1 MENKRLSKLVKELL
15 DLESG
20 KILEKGE
27 IIQMLLEKP
36 TVHKNEVKLTL
47 GQRVADKM
55 ADVAGSWGFIISF
68 CAVLIFWI
76 ILNIVIL
83 SRPFDAYPFIL
94 LNLVLSMLAAIQAPI
109 IMMSQNRQETKD
121 RQRAEND
128 YKINLKAEII
138 LEDIHAKIVAL
149 TKQQQHLSKKIEEIE
164 RMQKKNSI
172 SNNTNQ

>member
-1 MENKRLSKLVKELL
+1 MENKKLSKMVQELL

-20 KILEKGE
+20 EILEKGE
-27 IIQMLLEKP
+27 IIQMLLQKP
-36 TVHKNEVKLTL
+36 TAHKNEVKLTL

-76 ILNIVIL
+76 ILNVIIL
-83 SRPFDAYPFIL
+83 SKPFDAYPFIL

-109 IMMSQNRQETKD
+109 IMMSQNRQEAKD

-149 TKQQQHLSKKIEEIE
+149 TKQQQHLSKKIDEME
-164 RMQKKNSI
+164 RIQKKNS
-172 SNNTNQ
+172 SVD

>member
-27 IIQMLLEKP
+27 IIQMLLQKP
-36 TVHKNEVKLTL
+36 TVHKNEVKLSL

-68 CAVLIFWI
+68 CSVLIFWI

-94 LNLVLSMLAAIQAPI
+94 LNSVLSMLAAIQAPI
-109 IMMSQNRQETKD
+109 IMMSQNRQETKK
-121 RQRAEND
+121 E
-128 YKINLKAEII
+128 
-138 LEDIHAKIVAL
+138 
-149 TKQQQHLSKKIEEIE
+149 QHLKLT
-164 RMQKKNSI
+164 QTNSAI
-172 SNNTNQ
+172 IN